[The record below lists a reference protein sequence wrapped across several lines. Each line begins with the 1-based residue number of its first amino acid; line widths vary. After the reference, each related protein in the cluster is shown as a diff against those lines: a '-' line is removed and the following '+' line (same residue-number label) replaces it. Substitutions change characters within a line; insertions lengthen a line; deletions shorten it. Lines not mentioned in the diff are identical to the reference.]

1 MPHRH
6 AGYPF
11 TLYERSDSLRSGCL
25 DAGLLVV
32 SRTAV
37 RRLQQA
43 NTQSHYRSV
52 EGAHRINVLFSEPNE
67 RDKPRQGITA
77 RSLAVVGLGPLASN
91 WLNSSRLSQEGLRA
105 GECVPE
111 QSSKFRRF
119 DGLH

>member
-25 DAGLLVV
+25 DVGLLVV

-67 RDKPRQGITA
+67 RDKPRQGVAA

-91 WLNSSRLSQEGLRA
+91 WLNSSRLSQESLRA
-105 GECVPE
+105 GECLLE
-111 QSSKFRRF
+111 QSSKSRRV
-119 DGLH
+119 DGLL